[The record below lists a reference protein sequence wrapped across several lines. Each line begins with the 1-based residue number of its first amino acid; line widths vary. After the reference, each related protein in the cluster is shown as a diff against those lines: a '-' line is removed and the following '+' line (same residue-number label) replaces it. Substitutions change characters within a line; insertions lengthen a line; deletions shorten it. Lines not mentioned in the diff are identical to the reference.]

1 MVKQKRKKK
10 RTHLVQEEDGPH
22 TFVVNKGKLGKS
34 GLNLMLDI
42 RKCLEPLTARNL
54 KARKYNKIKD
64 YIHVSAQFGVSHL
77 LLLSKSMLGYVN
89 LRVCKVN
96 HFPKIKT
103 HICFCRDLKILE

>member
-10 RTHLVQEEDGPH
+10 RTHVIEDESGPH

-54 KARKYNKIKD
+54 KARKFNKIKD
-64 YIHVSAQFGVSHL
+64 YIHVASQFGVSHL
-77 LLLSKSMLGYVN
+77 LLLTKSMLGYLN
-89 LRVCKVN
+89 LRVCKVKSVKQM
-96 HFPKIKT
+96 HLVFY
-103 HICFCRDLKILE
+103 LLVL

>member
-10 RTHLVQEEDGPH
+10 RTHVVEDEEGPH

-64 YIHVSAQFGVSHL
+64 YIHVSSQFGVSHL
-77 LLLSKSMLGYVN
+77 LLVSKSMLGYIN
-89 LRVCKVN
+89 LRVCKVSYEKLLLLSV
-96 HFPKIKT
+96 PVV
-103 HICFCRDLKILE
+103 